1 MRIPASPESFSDF
14 SKKAFQK
21 AVLFYENGK
30 LSEDSF
36 SGIILKS
43 ANVPVLDEPP
53 VVSGRNC
60 RSYLC
65 ADEKRS

>member
-1 MRIPASPESFSDF
+1 MRIPASPESFSDS
-14 SKKAFQK
+14 SKKTFQK
-21 AVLFYENGK
+21 AVLFLRK
-30 LSEDSF
+30 WKTVRRQLF
-36 SGIILKS
+36 RITLKS